1 MYTHPMQRSSLR
13 VSPFAVF
20 TQRPAGLLLR
30 LCAALALLPLCACP
44 SVPRKPVDEPP
55 PVAEPETP
63 AWVKEPMSWQK
74 LEMIEQWLEVDAARH
89 SPELVIEAKLQLNE
103 GRLQFSRRDIDSGAA
118 PRETLQVRVESARKG
133 FEEIL
138 ADPAASAGARN
149 RAQLGLKGAAGL
161 VQAPTGKGLAILRR
175 QQWNA
180 RAPRVSNLTPL
191 KGAWS
196 RITVHH
202 SAESTSDPRGGSLED
217 SAATVR
223 IIQKYHMDDPDHR
236 RGDIGYHFLI
246 DGAGRIFE
254 GRELEWQGAHAG
266 GSNNHQN
273 IGICMLGDFER
284 RAPTAAALKSLQVLL
299 DDLRGRFRIPAERV
313 APHNTYGSTRCP
325 GPARTAWLKKY
336 K

>member
-1 MYTHPMQRSSLR
+1 MYTHRMQRSFPCAGRS
-13 VSPFAVF
+13 AVF
-20 TQRPAGLLLR
+20 AQRTSGLVR
-30 LCAALALLPLCACP
+30 SLCAALALLFLCACP
-44 SVPRKPVDEPP
+44 SLPRKPVEEPP
-55 PVAEPETP
+55 PITEPSTP
-63 AWVKEPMSWQK
+63 SWVKEPMSWHK
-74 LEMIEQWLEVDAARH
+74 LELIELWLEVDAARH
-89 SPELVIEAKLQLNE
+89 SRELVIEAKLQLNE
-103 GRLQFSRRDIDSGAA
+103 GRLQFSRRDIDSSAA
-118 PRETLQVRVESARKG
+118 PRETLLVRVESARKG

-138 ADPAASAGARN
+138 ADPAVSAGARN
-149 RAQLGLKGAAGL
+149 RAQLGLKGAASL
-161 VQAPTGKGLAILRR
+161 VQAPTGKDLAILRR

-223 IIQKYHMDDPDHR
+223 IIQKYHMDDPTHR
-236 RGDIGYHFLI
+236 WGDIGYHFLI

-266 GSNNHQN
+266 GSNNQQN

-284 RAPTAAALKSLQVLL
+284 RAPTEAARKSLQVLL
-299 DDLRGRFRIPAERV
+299 DDLRGRYRIPAERV
-313 APHNTYGSTRCP
+313 VPHSSFGSTRCP
-325 GPARTAWLKKY
+325 GPALTAWLKKY

>member
-1 MYTHPMQRSSLR
+1 MQRSSPR
-13 VSPFAVF
+13 ASAPSVF
-20 TQRPAGLLLR
+20 RSRRGALLAR
-30 LCAALALLPLCACP
+30 LALALALAPLCACP
-44 SVPRKPVDEPP
+44 TVPKTPPQEPVVVEEPGN
-55 PVAEPETP
+55 PE
-63 AWVKEPMSWQK
+63 WVREPMSWRK
-74 LEMIEQWLEVDAARH
+74 LELIEQWLEVDATRH

-103 GRLQFSRRDIDSGAA
+103 GRLLFSRRDIENGAA
-118 PRETLQVRVESARKG
+118 PKETLQVRVESARKG

-217 SAATVR
+217 SAGTVR
-223 IIQKYHMDDPDHR
+223 IIQKYHMDDPEHR
-236 RGDIGYHFLI
+236 WGDIGYHFLI

-254 GRELEWQGAHAG
+254 GRELDWQGAHAG
-266 GSNNHQN
+266 GSNNQQN
-273 IGICMLGDFER
+273 IGICMLGDFEK
-284 RAPTAAALKSLQVLL
+284 RAPTEAALKSLQVLL
-299 DDLRGRFRIPAERV
+299 DDLRGRYRIPAERV
-313 APHNTYGSTRCP
+313 APHNTYGTTRCP
-325 GPARTAWLKKY
+325 GPALTAWLKKY

>member
-1 MYTHPMQRSSLR
+1 MYTQRMQRSFPR
-13 VSPFAVF
+13 ADRFAVLAR
-20 TQRPAGLLLR
+20 RPCGLVHS

-44 SVPRKPVDEPP
+44 SVPRKPVEEPP
-55 PVAEPETP
+55 PIAEPLTP
-63 AWVKEPMSWQK
+63 SWVKEPMSWHK
-74 LEMIEQWLEVDAARH
+74 LELIEQWLEVDAGRH
-89 SPELVIEAKLQLNE
+89 SRELVIEAKLQLNE
-103 GRLQFSRRDIDSGAA
+103 GRLQFSRRDIDSSAA
-118 PRETLQVRVESARKG
+118 PRETLQMRVESARKG

-138 ADPAASAGARN
+138 ADSSVSAGARN

-161 VQAPTGKGLAILRR
+161 AQAPTGTGLAILGRK
-175 QQWNA
+175 QWNA

-191 KGAWS
+191 KGGWS

-202 SAESTSDPRGGSLED
+202 SAESTSDPRGGSVED

-223 IIQKYHMDDPDHR
+223 IIQKYHMDDPTHR
-236 RGDIGYHFLI
+236 WGDIGYHFLI

-254 GRELEWQGAHAG
+254 GRELQWQGAHAG

-284 RAPTAAALKSLQVLL
+284 RGPTDAARKSLQVLL
-299 DDLRGRFRIPAERV
+299 DDLRARYRIPAERV
-313 APHNTYGSTRCP
+313 VPHNSFGSTRCP
-325 GPARTAWLKKY
+325 GPALTAWLKSY